1 MNPSCFRIVLAF
13 LVLAVSAHF
22 VNADWMD
29 AYQQQSQTTKVQAPS
44 KPQHQNE
51 EAKPNGVTAEDKERS
66 LPAVGARRLESILSP
81 EVSLVYQ
88 VALSKLPFDGLIGLS
103 FPWAARNALG
113 LLLEY
118 QAQNLQG
125 VWGAFQDELGRQEG
139 GAAIIEFACT
149 VPEEQVPKMLCVVG
163 SEARPL
169 GGRRFDLADDLTAT
183 LSDDGHSITIQTDN
197 LPKVTGAAPGLPQ
210 EVWSFGDGREI
221 VQCCLLMNDVSR
233 ELYGEVMRTLS
244 DEEPTMPVQ
253 MLLHVFP
260 AEVKLQIRY
269 ASSAA
274 ASKGIE
280 EWQLVREALRNAAG
294 NGEIS
299 ESFTDLAANLQFEKA
314 EAMVS
319 AVWKG
324 DTRKLIVGAM
334 REIAAVLVKARA
346 KALEVSCSNNLKA
359 LLLAVI
365 LYACDHDDNLPT
377 QASWRAELLEYVS
390 SAKDFECP
398 LSGRHFRYFGDGQ
411 KLPERDLAAHT
422 VLFVCNSNHDGQWIV
437 GFADGHVART
447 DAATVQAV
455 LDKAVPGEL
464 PKL

>member
-1 MNPSCFRIVLAF
+1 
-13 LVLAVSAHF
+13 
-22 VNADWMD
+22 MD
-29 AYQQQSQTTKVQAPS
+29 AYQKQSQAVNVSETSGGQQQGNEAVSASVAVEGAQAPLI
-44 KPQHQNE
+44 
-51 EAKPNGVTAEDKERS
+51 V
-66 LPAVGARRLESILSP
+66 PANSTLASVMSP

-169 GGRRFDLADDLTAT
+169 GGRRFDLADDLTVT

-280 EWQLVREALRNAAG
+280 EWQFVHEALRNAAG
-294 NGEIS
+294 NGEFS
-299 ESFTDLAANLQFEKA
+299 ESFTALAANLQLNHA
-314 EAMVS
+314 DSVVS

-377 QASWRAELLEYVS
+377 QASWRAELL
-390 SAKDFECP
+390 
-398 LSGRHFRYFGDGQ
+398 
-411 KLPERDLAAHT
+411 
-422 VLFVCNSNHDGQWIV
+422 
-437 GFADGHVART
+437 
-447 DAATVQAV
+447 
-455 LDKAVPGEL
+455 
-464 PKL
+464 